1 MDITYKGFK
10 GEKIVDEGKELIV
23 LAGEELEGIVWIED
37 DEIRATNIEPL
48 EKILV
53 EYKVSNVDII
63 QEDFHPGLTHY
74 IVDIKNL

>member
-10 GEKIVDEGKELIV
+10 GKKVVDDGKELIV
-23 LAGEELEGIVWIED
+23 LAGEELEDLVWIED

-53 EYKVSNVDII
+53 EYKVSNIDFI